1 MNMQTAPL
9 NYAVNAFGVQS
20 NGSWQCSKSRTGSW
34 TPAVCSSNSRTSD
47 CIPKLE
53 PFTRN
58 KIDRAVR
65 EPPLIQKA
73 ENQIAGGFS
82 SLFHNFIGFIANFC
96 AFFSDRYNFNPFLD
110 AKLDYCVTLEG
121 DESYSCWQAYFE
133 LKDLEKESPKEEV
146 ERLIVEAGGVKSLI
160 SCVHGVAGIHK
171 AKKECG
177 ELRRSTSTVK
187 AEAYPCPIP
196 DGLPKTPEE
205 LEEEEKARMPDSP
218 FTRLL
223 RARGRCAAWY
233 SQPSEHETH

>member
-73 ENQIAGGFS
+73 ENQIA
-82 SLFHNFIGFIANFC
+82 
-96 AFFSDRYNFNPFLD
+96 
-110 AKLDYCVTLEG
+110 DYCVTLEG